1 MGKCYKHIKS
11 DRILNSKETNMIDFD
26 KKLFVEVECKSKSN
40 IRLYILLALFVL
52 LTIIVIIIASVYS

>member
-40 IRLYILLALFVL
+40 IKLYILLALFVL
-52 LTIIVIIIASVYS
+52 LTI

>member
-26 KKLFVEVECKSKSN
+26 KKLFVEVECKSN